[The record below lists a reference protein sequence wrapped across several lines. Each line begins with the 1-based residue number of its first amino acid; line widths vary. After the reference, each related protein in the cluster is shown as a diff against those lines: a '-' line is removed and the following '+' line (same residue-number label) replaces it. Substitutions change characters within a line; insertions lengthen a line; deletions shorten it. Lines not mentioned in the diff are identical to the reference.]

1 MNGEVLDNFGFSSRN
16 RIEKHNPNLE
26 VKANLT
32 EVTCMLEWSLSVIY
46 VREGFNQADERLH
59 LKPYRAKSLRTEF

>member
-1 MNGEVLDNFGFSSRN
+1 
-16 RIEKHNPNLE
+16 
-26 VKANLT
+26 
-32 EVTCMLEWSLSVIY
+32 MLEWSLSVIY